1 MIPRNQWAYV
11 YIPSWWGRDGRGVCV
26 PAFYGNWQLIQLR
39 EAHEEVI
46 YVRGRGGQL
55 GAPNA
60 KTPCGMS
67 KRSRLINAPAIG
79 ASGNLISQALH
90 LHFL

>member
-1 MIPRNQWAYV
+1 MFTFLPG
-11 YIPSWWGRDGRGVCV
+11 GRDGRECVRACV

-39 EAHEEVI
+39 EAHKGVI
-46 YVRGRGGQL
+46 YVRSRGGQL
-55 GAPNA
+55 NAPNA

-67 KRSRLINAPAIG
+67 KRSRLINA
-79 ASGNLISQALH
+79 STLTALGKWIAERVFRAFRH